1 MNVNKQVGRLA
12 SSKPV
17 GSIKLIGN
25 NGYGKDEAG
34 RTFIV
39 ESLEQ
44 REQRR
49 LAAIKKSD
57 QRHFSFTH
65 MRHIREITDNLS
77 NKICGYVLMLQPYI
91 QYKSN
96 VLIKPGR
103 EELPLDQKGV
113 ASALKVTPRTAK
125 AVLQELELQDI
136 VEVTREGYYKVNER
150 YHFRKKAKG
159 DKDMLIK
166 TFFTTLKELK
176 LKPAEMGAIYKLL
189 PYVHYETNMI
199 CDNPF
204 EEVPANIR
212 FLTTKQIA
220 EVLQLDEKKAI
231 TILRALK
238 KSKAIAETTRFVEDG
253 RTKYI
258 TLNHNIFYRK
268 QGEPDSSLVAMF
280 SAKPNK

>member
-1 MNVNKQVGRLA
+1 MSLQERVGQLI

-17 GSIKLIGN
+17 GSVKLIGN

-34 RTFIV
+34 RTFII

-49 LAAIKKSD
+49 IAVIKKSD

-65 MRHIREITDNLS
+65 MRHIREITDNLP
-77 NKICGYVLMLQPYI
+77 NKTCGYVLMLQPYI

-103 EELPLDQKGV
+103 EELPLDQKGI
-113 ASALKVTPRTAK
+113 ASALNVTPRTAK
-125 AVLQELELQDI
+125 AVLQELELQNI
-136 VEVTREGYYKVNER
+136 IEVTQEGYYKINER
-150 YHFRKKAKG
+150 YHFRKKVREG
-159 DKDMLIK
+159 KDMLIK
-166 TFFTTLKELK
+166 TFFTTLKDLNLK
-176 LKPAEMGAIYKLL
+176 HAEMGALYKLL
-189 PYVHYETNMI
+189 PYVHYDTNMV
-199 CDNPF
+199 CANPF

-220 EVLQLDEKKAI
+220 EVLQLNEKNAITTLRQLKKAG
-231 TILRALK
+231 AV
-238 KSKAIAETTRFVEDG
+238 AETTKYVQDG
-253 RTKYI
+253 RVKYI

-268 QGEPDSSLVAMF
+268 QGEPDSSLAAMF